1 MKLHRSISTLFVP
14 ALAALLAI
22 SPALAAGRVIWKSE
36 TMAQLKLQGRV
47 PKTWNVYTGDKK
59 KNLVLTLVGRRY
71 LALDLKAHTV
81 YELDPKSI
89 TPHGDD
95 LESDD
100 PAAIGRLIPSSEWT
114 ERDVGPAERVLVT
127 LGDYGKVLELELPH
141 VMDLRRGV
149 Y

>member
-1 MKLHRSISTLFVP
+1 MSHCFATSWNLLAPKATSSRAAARCASRGIDSPPHPMKLHRSISTLFVP

-71 LALDLKAHTV
+71 LAL
-81 YELDPKSI
+81 
-89 TPHGDD
+89 
-95 LESDD
+95 
-100 PAAIGRLIPSSEWT
+100 
-114 ERDVGPAERVLVT
+114 
-127 LGDYGKVLELELPH
+127 
-141 VMDLRRGV
+141 
-149 Y
+149 